1 MLPLL
6 AAAGVAGLGSAAL
19 SHFAGKEDR
28 KRQGAAINDYNA
40 KSQADLDAYNMV
52 SQNQLADY
60 AANQSRYMNSPDGV
74 NQWMNPYADYQIGE
88 INKANNM
95 QYGGAGMLNSGA
107 AMRSL
112 QNRQQGYAAQ
122 NYKDAFGM
130 MNTSN
135 NQGLGAA
142 NSLYAATQGITDNGF
157 NAQNQIRSN
166 SLAGAL
172 GQPTSQQQIGDTLKA
187 GANGFN
193 MFSNLMSM

>member
-6 AAAGVAGLGSAAL
+6 AAAGAGLASAGL
-19 SHFAGKEDR
+19 SYYAGEKDR
-28 KRQGAAINDYNA
+28 KRQTAAVNDYN
-40 KSQADLDAYNMV
+40 KNSQADLDAYNAV

-60 AANQSRYMNSPDGV
+60 AANQSRDMNSPDGV
-74 NQWMNPYADYQIGE
+74 NQWLNPYTDYQIGE

-95 QYGGAGMLNSGA
+95 QYCGAGMLNSGA

-122 NYKDAFGM
+122 NFKDAFGM

-142 NSLYAATQGITDNGF
+142 NSLYAATQGLTDNGF

-166 SLAGAL
+166 TLAGTL
-172 GQPTSQQQIGDTLKA
+172 GQPTYQQQIGDAFKA
-187 GANGFN
+187 GGNGFN
-193 MFSNLMSM
+193 MFSNLTSMG